1 MGAGYLID
9 SNVVIEFLGGSLPSS
24 SSMFIENVIY
34 QNLHYLSVINKI
46 EILGFKGSTSELNL
60 LEEFINESNLIPLSE
75 DVVRMTILL
84 RKTLR
89 IKLPDAIIAAS
100 ALSNDLILL
109 TRNTKDFKNVEALVC
124 LDSHKLK

>member
-109 TRNTKDFKNVEALVC
+109 TRNTKDFKNVEALVS